1 MCKEQNVL
9 NYYVVCNKLK
19 NVIRTGWKDWKV
31 KRERI
36 ERIFLEFDA
45 HKTAEAKFAYMCDK
59 LECDLQCKL
68 YDEEGCVDLNDQ
80 EDNET
85 AANSHVKALLE
96 SEKTWSGM
104 WLKFGQEKYPY
115 DENFMAVSK
124 YAMKNTLSR
133 CIKSTTVI

>member
-1 MCKEQNVL
+1 
-9 NYYVVCNKLK
+9 
-19 NVIRTGWKDWKV
+19 
-31 KRERI
+31 
-36 ERIFLEFDA
+36 
-45 HKTAEAKFAYMCDK
+45 MCDK

-104 WLKFGQEKYPY
+104 WLKFGQ
-115 DENFMAVSK
+115 
-124 YAMKNTLSR
+124 
-133 CIKSTTVI
+133 

>member
-115 DENFMAVSK
+115 DENFMAVSE
-124 YAMKNTLSR
+124 YAMKNTLSTSR
-133 CIKSTTVI
+133 